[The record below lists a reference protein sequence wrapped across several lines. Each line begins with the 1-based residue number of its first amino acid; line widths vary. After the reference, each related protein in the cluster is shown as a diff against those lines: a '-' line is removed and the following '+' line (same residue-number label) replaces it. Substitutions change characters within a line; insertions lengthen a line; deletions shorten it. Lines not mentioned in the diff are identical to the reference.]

1 MVLTDIQKDAN
12 EKHFE
17 YWLQNIKDGGAY
29 VWKDYFEF
37 LTVNNGKFN
46 INHNQAKKVIQLV
59 TPKWFKENVIVDNKF
74 EKNPKFDF
82 VIADL
87 T

>member
-1 MVLTDIQKDAN
+1 MVLTDFQKNAN

-17 YWLQNIKDGGAY
+17 KCLKMIKEGGVY
-29 VWKDYFEF
+29 IWKDEFEVF
-37 LTVNNGKFN
+37 NVNNRKFN
-46 INHNQAKKVIQLV
+46 IDHNQAKKVIQLV

-74 EKNPKFDF
+74 ENNPKFDF
-82 VIADL
+82 VVADF